1 MAETKFTILLT
12 TKNRINDLKFTLDK
26 IAYLVNRNDVKCIIC
41 NDGSSDNTNQFIKE
55 SYPQI
60 KLISNTQSKGLIY
73 SRNKLMSL
81 VDSEFAISLDD
92 DLHFITQNPLEI
104 IQDYFDT
111 NPNCG
116 LISFR
121 IFWSKLNPISNTTS
135 QKAVRMQSFAGGA
148 HVWRMS
154 AWQSIPEYPAWFV
167 FYGEEDFASYHL
179 FKKNIE
185 IHYLPAILTHHRV
198 NIRERKKGNDYVQ
211 RLRRSLR
218 AGWFLFFLF
227 SPWSTI
233 PRKMAYS
240 IYAQLKLKVFKGDF
254 KVLKAIVLALI
265 DLVIN
270 SPKIYKNSSR
280 LTLEQYKS
288 YNKLELTK
296 LYWNPEE

>member
-1 MAETKFTILLT
+1 MAETKFTILIT

-26 IAYLVNRNDVKCIIC
+26 LSYLINRKDVKCIIC
-41 NDGSSDNTNQFIKE
+41 DDGSTDNTNQFIKQNH
-55 SYPQI
+55 PQI
-60 KLISNTQSKGLIY
+60 QLISNVQSKGLIY

-92 DLHFITQNPLEI
+92 DLHFITENPLEI
-104 IQDYFDT
+104 IQDYFDSNT
-111 NPNCG
+111 NCG

-154 AWQSIPEYPAWFV
+154 AWRSIPQYPAWFV

-179 FKKNIE
+179 FKKNIQ
-185 IHYLPAILTHHRV
+185 IHYLPAVLTHHRV
-198 NIRERKKGNDYVQ
+198 DIKGRKKDNDYVQ

-227 SPWSTI
+227 MPLSTI
-233 PRKMAYS
+233 PKKMAYS

-270 SPKIYKNSSR
+270 FPKIYKNSSR
-280 LTLEQYKS
+280 LTLEEYKS
-288 YNKLELTK
+288 YNKLPLTK
-296 LYWNPEE
+296 LYWNPED